1 MAQREGRLRRL
12 LTERYRERLAG
23 VLSCYDRIII
33 TGTLPG
39 ACYARGM
46 TAFLSARQIRI
57 FDYPRFAEPLRD
69 RVRERA
75 AELAAAAGL
84 TIEHIGN
91 SRIRKED
98 VVAEVLAARGD
109 HPGLV
114 HVISAMEACPT
125 YKPWHSKETH
135 RTFLR
140 PATGKCLHYYFYFID
155 AELGLIYLR
164 VPTWCPFRLQFYCN
178 GHSWLARQLTAAGIG
193 FELADNAFVR
203 IDDWQRAQTLAD
215 HLSPAT
221 LHEVLDRYAE
231 QCCPVF
237 DVLAPSYHWSL
248 MQVEYATDLV
258 FRSQVVLK
266 PLYEQLSRQAILTV
280 KAEHVATFLGHK
292 ITPQLAQEIGSQF
305 ATRIEGTCV
314 KHRFGKSS
322 IKIYDKFGLVLRI
335 ETTTNDV
342 SAFKHYRKVEH
353 QQGPASYALAPV
365 KKNIYSL
372 TALADILLRCNRRY
386 LEYLS
391 SLDDFSAG
399 IRALDRLTQP
409 RPVNGR
415 TVRGLNFFSRA
426 EQTLLSALQRPAFNI
441 AGLRR
446 ADLLPLLCKCSPAT
460 LTRHLGR
467 LRQLGVIKR
476 LTGTYRYYL
485 TRAGRAAIAA
495 GRRLTEHTIIPALA
509 Q

>member
-1 MAQREGRLRRL
+1 MMGLVL
-12 LTERYRERLAG
+12 LTERHAAQIAG
-23 VLSCYDRIII
+23 VLGCYDRVIVQ
-33 TGTLPG
+33 GTLPVF
-39 ACYARGM
+39 CYAEGM
-46 TAFLSARQIRI
+46 TTYLSKRRIRI
-57 FDYPRFAEPLRD
+57 FDFTQFAKPLTD
-69 RVRERA
+69 A
-75 AELAAAAGL
+75 IKANAQELATANGL
-84 TIEHIGN
+84 TIDYVRKKN
-91 SRIRKED
+91 FRKED
-98 VVAEVLAARGD
+98 KVKAVLKERGTRR
-109 HPGLV
+109 GLV
-114 HVISAMEACPT
+114 WIFSALEPCTT
-125 YKPWHSKETH
+125 YQPWHDKKSG
-135 RTFLR
+135 RTYLR
-140 PATGKCLHYYFYFID
+140 HDDGKCLHYYFYFID
-155 AELGLIYLR
+155 EDLGLCYVR

-178 GHSWLARQLTAAGIG
+178 GHNWLARQLTAAGIG
-193 FELADNAFVR
+193 FTLADNAFVR

-215 HLSPAT
+215 QLSPAA
-221 LHEVLDRYAE
+221 LHQSLDRYAR

-258 FRSQVVLK
+258 FRSQAVLK

-322 IKIYDKFGLVLRI
+322 IKLYDKFGLVLRI
-335 ETTTNDV
+335 ETTTNDI

-372 TALADILLRCNRRY
+372 TALAHILLGCNRRY

-415 TVRGLNFFSRA
+415 SLRGLNFFSHP
-426 EQTLLSALQRPAFNI
+426 EQTLLAALQRPAFNI

-446 ADLLPLLCKCSPAT
+446 ADLLPLLAQSSPA
-460 LTRHLGR
+460 
-467 LRQLGVIKR
+467 
-476 LTGTYRYYL
+476 
-485 TRAGRAAIAA
+485 A
-495 GRRLTEHTIIPALA
+495 
-509 Q
+509 

>member
-1 MAQREGRLRRL
+1 MQREGWVRRL

-23 VLSCYDRIII
+23 VLSCYDRIIV

-39 ACYARGM
+39 ACYAKGM

-75 AELAAAAGL
+75 AELAAAAGV
-84 TIEHIGN
+84 TIEHIAN
-91 SRIRKED
+91 SHIRKED
-98 VVAEVLAARGD
+98 VIAKVLTERGD

-114 HVISAMEACPT
+114 HIISAMEACPT
-125 YKPWHSKETH
+125 YRPWHSKQTH
-135 RTFLR
+135 RTLLR

-193 FELADNAFVR
+193 FVLADNAFVC
-203 IDDWQRAQTLAD
+203 IDDWPRAQTLAD
-215 HLSPAT
+215 HLSPEA
-221 LHEVLDRYAE
+221 LHHVLDRYAQ

-237 DVLAPSYHWSL
+237 DVLAPSYHWSF

-258 FRSQVVLK
+258 FRSQAVLK
-266 PLYEQLSRQAILTV
+266 PLYEQLSRQAILCV

-292 ITPQLAQEIGSQF
+292 ITPQLAQEIGSRF

-314 KHRFGKSS
+314 KHRFAKSS
-322 IKIYDKFGLVLRI
+322 IKIYDKFALVLRI

-353 QQGPASYALAPV
+353 QHGPATYALARV

-372 TALADILLRCNRRY
+372 ADLRHILLGCNRRY

-409 RPVNGR
+409 RLVKGR
-415 TVRGLNFFSRA
+415 IVSGLNFFSCP

-446 ADLLPLLCKCSPAT
+446 ADLLPLLAQCSPAT
-460 LTRHLGR
+460 LTRRLAR

-476 LTGTYRYYL
+476 VTGTYRYYL

-495 GRRLTEHTIIPALA
+495 GRRLIENNIIPALA
-509 Q
+509 

>member
-1 MAQREGRLRRL
+1 LRRL

-23 VLSCYDRIII
+23 VLSCYDRIIV

-39 ACYARGM
+39 VCYAKGM

-75 AELAAAAGL
+75 AELAAAAGI
-84 TIEHIGN
+84 TIEHIAN
-91 SRIRKED
+91 SHIRKEE

-193 FELADNAFVR
+193 FELADNAFLR

-215 HLSPAT
+215 HLSPAA
-221 LHEVLDRYAE
+221 LHQVLDRYAK

-237 DVLAPSYHWSL
+237 DVFAPSYHWSF

-258 FRSQVVLK
+258 FRSQAVLK

-280 KAEHVATFLGHK
+280 RPNTWRPSL
-292 ITPQLAQEIGSQF
+292 
-305 ATRIEGTCV
+305 ATRSLPNSPKRSAVSSQPGS
-314 KHRFGKSS
+314 RAPASS
-322 IKIYDKFGLVLRI
+322 I
-335 ETTTNDV
+335 V
-342 SAFKHYRKVEH
+342 SANPRSRSTTSLHSSC
-353 QQGPASYALAPV
+353 ASRPPPTT
-365 KKNIYSL
+365 SPP
-372 TALADILLRCNRRY
+372 
-386 LEYLS
+386 S
-391 SLDDFSAG
+391 S
-399 IRALDRLTQP
+399 T
-409 RPVNGR
+409 
-415 TVRGLNFFSRA
+415 
-426 EQTLLSALQRPAFNI
+426 
-441 AGLRR
+441 
-446 ADLLPLLCKCSPAT
+446 
-460 LTRHLGR
+460 
-467 LRQLGVIKR
+467 
-476 LTGTYRYYL
+476 
-485 TRAGRAAIAA
+485 
-495 GRRLTEHTIIPALA
+495 TER
-509 Q
+509 

>member
-1 MAQREGRLRRL
+1 LRQL

-23 VLSCYDRIII
+23 VLSCYDRIIVI
-33 TGTLPG
+33 GTLPG
-39 ACYARGM
+39 ACYAKGM

-69 RVRERA
+69 RIRDRA
-75 AELAAAAGL
+75 AELASAASV
-84 TIEHIGN
+84 TIEHVAKN
-91 SRIRKED
+91 HIRKED
-98 VVAEVLAARGD
+98 IIAKVLAVRGD

-114 HVISAMEACPT
+114 HIISAMEACNS
-125 YKPWHSKETH
+125 YKPWHDKRTH

-140 PATGKCLHYYFYFID
+140 PDSGKCLHYYFYFID

-178 GHSWLARQLTAAGIG
+178 GHSWLARQLTATGVG
-193 FELADNAFVR
+193 FTLADNAFLR
-203 IDDWQRAQTLAD
+203 IDDWQWAQTLAN
-215 HLSPAT
+215 HLSPAD
-221 LHEVLDRYAE
+221 LHRIFDRYAQ
-231 QCCPVF
+231 QCCPVL
-237 DVLAPSYHWSL
+237 DVFGQSYHWSF

-258 FRSQVVLK
+258 FRSQASLK

-280 KAEHVATFLGHK
+280 KAEHVASFLGHK
-292 ITPQLAQEIGSQF
+292 ITAQLAQEIGSQF

-342 SAFKHYRKVEH
+342 SAFKHYRTVEH
-353 QQGPASYALAPV
+353 RQGPATRALAPV
-365 KKNIYSL
+365 RKMIYSL
-372 TALADILLRCNRRY
+372 NDLREILLACNRRY

-399 IRALDRLTQP
+399 VRALDRLTRP
-409 RPVNGR
+409 RPVKGR
-415 TVRGLNFFSRA
+415 NVKGLNFFSRA
-426 EQTLLSALQRPAFNI
+426 EQTLLSALQRPGFNI

-446 ADLLPLLCKCSPAT
+446 ADLRPLVAQCSPAT
-460 LTRHLGR
+460 LTRQLTR
-467 LRQLGVIKR
+467 LRHLGVIKR
-476 LTGTYRYYL
+476 VTGTYRYYL
-485 TRAGRAAIAA
+485 TRAGRAAVAA

-509 Q
+509 

>member
-1 MAQREGRLRRL
+1 VEREGPLRRL

-23 VLSCYDRIII
+23 VLSCYDRIIV

-39 ACYARGM
+39 ACYATGM

-75 AELAAAAGL
+75 AELAAAAGIA
-84 TIEHIGN
+84 IEHIA
-91 SRIRKED
+91 SSHTRKEE
-98 VVAEVLAARGD
+98 VVAAVVAARGD

-135 RTFLR
+135 RNFLR

-155 AELGLIYLR
+155 AEMGLIYLR

-178 GHSWLARQLTAAGIG
+178 GHSWLARKLTAAGIG
-193 FELADNAFVR
+193 FTLADNAFVR
-203 IDDWQRAQTLAD
+203 IDDWQLAQTLAD
-215 HLSPAT
+215 QLLPAE
-221 LHEVLDRYAE
+221 LHRILDRYAK

-237 DVLAPSYHWSL
+237 DVFAPSYHWSF

-258 FRSQVVLK
+258 FRSQAILK

-292 ITPQLAQEIGSQF
+292 ITPQLAQEIASQF

-322 IKIYDKFGLVLRI
+322 IKIYDKFALVLRI

-342 SAFKHYRKVEH
+342 STFKHYRKVEH

-372 TALADILLRCNRRY
+372 TDLRHIMLGCNRRY

-399 IRALDRLTQP
+399 IRTLDRLTRP
-409 RPVNGR
+409 RPVKGR

-426 EQTLLSALQRPAFNI
+426 EQTLLAALQRPAFNI

-446 ADLLPLLCKCSPAT
+446 ANLLPLLPRCSPAT
-460 LTRHLGR
+460 LTRHLAR

-476 LTGTYRYYL
+476 VTGTYRYYL
-485 TRAGRAAIAA
+485 TRAGRAAVAA

-509 Q
+509 

>member
-1 MAQREGRLRRL
+1 MKRL

-23 VLSCYDRIII
+23 VLSCYDRMIV

-39 ACYARGM
+39 ACYAKGM
-46 TAFLSARQIRI
+46 TGFLSARQIRI

-75 AELAAAAGL
+75 AALASAAGI
-84 TIEHIGN
+84 TIEHITKN
-91 SRIRKED
+91 HIRKED
-98 VVAEVLAARGD
+98 VVARVLVVRGD
-109 HPGLV
+109 RPGLV
-114 HVISAMEACPT
+114 HIISAMEACDT
-125 YKPWHSKETH
+125 YKPWHDKHTH

-140 PATGKCLHYYFYFID
+140 PDTGKCLHYYFYFID

-193 FELADNAFVR
+193 FTLADNAFVR
-203 IDDWQRAQTLAD
+203 IDDWPRAQTLAD
-215 HLSPAT
+215 HLSPAA
-221 LHEVLDRYAE
+221 LHDVLDRYAK

-237 DVLAPSYHWSL
+237 DVLAPSYHWSF

-280 KAEHVATFLGHK
+280 KAEQVATFLGHK

-305 ATRIEGTCV
+305 TTRIEGTCV

-322 IKIYDKFGLVLRI
+322 IKIYDKFALVLRI

-342 SAFKHYRKVEH
+342 STFKHYRKVEH
-353 QQGPASYALAPV
+353 QQGPATYALAPV

-372 TALADILLRCNRRY
+372 TDLPHILLGCNRRY

-409 RPVNGR
+409 RSHNGR

-446 ADLLPLLCKCSPAT
+446 ADLLPLLAPCSPAT
-460 LTRHLGR
+460 LTRHLAR
-467 LRQLGVIKR
+467 LRQLTVIKR
-476 LTGTYRYYL
+476 VTGTYRYYL

-495 GRRLTEHTIIPALA
+495 GRRLTQHTIIPALT
-509 Q
+509 

>member
-1 MAQREGRLRRL
+1 

-23 VLSCYDRIII
+23 VLSCYDRIIV
-33 TGTLPG
+33 TGTLLG
-39 ACYARGM
+39 ACYAKGM

-75 AELAAAAGL
+75 AELASAAGVS
-84 TIEHIGN
+84 IEHLAKN
-91 SRIRKED
+91 HIRKED
-98 VVAEVLAARGD
+98 VVARVLAIRGD

-114 HVISAMEACPT
+114 HIISAMEACDS
-125 YKPWHSKETH
+125 YKPWHDKRTH

-140 PATGKCLHYYFYFID
+140 PDSGKCLHYYFYFID

-178 GHSWLARQLTAAGIG
+178 GHSWLARQLAATGIG
-193 FELADNAFVR
+193 FTLADNAFLQ

-215 HLSPAT
+215 RLSPAS
-221 LHEVLDRYAE
+221 LHHILDRYAQ
-231 QCCPVF
+231 QCCPVL
-237 DVLAPSYHWSL
+237 DVFAQSYHWSF

-258 FRSQVVLK
+258 FRSQAVLK

-292 ITPQLAQEIGSQF
+292 ITPQLAQEIGSQL

-322 IKIYDKFGLVLRI
+322 IKIYDKFALVLRI

-372 TALADILLRCNRRY
+372 ADLRHILFSCNRRY

-409 RPVNGR
+409 HPVKGR
-415 TVRGLNFFSRA
+415 SVSGLNFFSHA

-441 AGLRR
+441 AGFRR
-446 ADLLPLLCKCSPAT
+446 ADLLPLLARCSPAT
-460 LTRHLGR
+460 LTRRLAR
-467 LRQLGVIKR
+467 LRQLRVIKR
-476 LTGTYRYYL
+476 VTATYRYYL

-509 Q
+509 

>member
-1 MAQREGRLRRL
+1 MRRP

-23 VLSCYDRIII
+23 VLSCYDRIIV

-39 ACYARGM
+39 ACYADGM
-46 TAFLSARQIRI
+46 TAFLSARQVRI

-75 AELAAAAGL
+75 AELAAGAGIS
-84 TIEHIGN
+84 IEHIAN
-91 SRIRKED
+91 SQIRKED
-98 VVAEVLAARGD
+98 VIAKVLATRGD

-193 FELADNAFVR
+193 FKLADNAFLR

-215 HLSPAT
+215 HLSPVT
-221 LHEVLDRYAE
+221 LHEVLDRYAT

-237 DVLAPSYHWSL
+237 DLFAPSYHWSF

-258 FRSQVVLK
+258 FRSQAVLK

-292 ITPQLAQEIGSQF
+292 ITPQQDCQEFRAEVGHDRKKGAQRCRD
-305 ATRIEGTCV
+305 AKT
-314 KHRFGKSS
+314 
-322 IKIYDKFGLVLRI
+322 LVSPTLFS
-335 ETTTNDV
+335 T
-342 SAFKHYRKVEH
+342 SCW
-353 QQGPASYALAPV
+353 LAP
-365 KKNIYSL
+365 I
-372 TALADILLRCNRRY
+372 RRR
-386 LEYLS
+386 
-391 SLDDFSAG
+391 FS
-399 IRALDRLTQP
+399 
-409 RPVNGR
+409 
-415 TVRGLNFFSRA
+415 
-426 EQTLLSALQRPAFNI
+426 
-441 AGLRR
+441 
-446 ADLLPLLCKCSPAT
+446 T
-460 LTRHLGR
+460 LTGCS
-467 LRQLGVIKR
+467 
-476 LTGTYRYYL
+476 
-485 TRAGRAAIAA
+485 
-495 GRRLTEHTIIPALA
+495 TI
-509 Q
+509 

>member
-1 MAQREGRLRRL
+1 MRQL

-23 VLSCYDRIII
+23 VLSCYDRIIVI
-33 TGTLPG
+33 GTLPG
-39 ACYARGM
+39 ACYAKGM

-69 RVRERA
+69 RIRDRA
-75 AELAAAAGL
+75 AELANAASV
-84 TIEHIGN
+84 TIEHVAKN
-91 SRIRKED
+91 HIRKED
-98 VVAEVLAARGD
+98 IIAKVLAVRGD

-114 HVISAMEACPT
+114 HIISAMEACNS
-125 YKPWHSKETH
+125 YKPWHDKRTH

-140 PATGKCLHYYFYFID
+140 PDSGKCLHYYFYFID

-178 GHSWLARQLTAAGIG
+178 GHSWLARQLTATGVG
-193 FELADNAFVR
+193 FTLADNAFLR
-203 IDDWQRAQTLAD
+203 IDDWQWAQTLAN
-215 HLSPAT
+215 HLSPAD
-221 LHEVLDRYAE
+221 LHRILDRYAQ
-231 QCCPVF
+231 QCCPVL
-237 DVLAPSYHWSL
+237 DVFGQSYHWSF

-258 FRSQVVLK
+258 FRSQASLK

-280 KAEHVATFLGHK
+280 KAEHVASFLGHK
-292 ITPQLAQEIGSQF
+292 ITAQLGQEIGSQF

-342 SAFKHYRKVEH
+342 SAFKHYRTVEH
-353 QQGPASYALAPV
+353 RQGPATRALAPV
-365 KKNIYSL
+365 RKMIYSL
-372 TALADILLRCNRRY
+372 NDLREILLACNRRY

-399 IRALDRLTQP
+399 VRALDRLTRP
-409 RPVNGR
+409 RPVKGR
-415 TVRGLNFFSRA
+415 NVKGLNFFSRA
-426 EQTLLSALQRPAFNI
+426 EQTLLSALQRPGFNI

-446 ADLLPLLCKCSPAT
+446 ADLRPLVAQCSPAT
-460 LTRHLGR
+460 LTRQLTR
-467 LRQLGVIKR
+467 LRHLGVIKR
-476 LTGTYRYYL
+476 VTGTYRYYL
-485 TRAGRAAIAA
+485 TRAGRAAVAA

-509 Q
+509 

>member
-1 MAQREGRLRRL
+1 LRQL

-23 VLSCYDRIII
+23 VLSCYDRIIVI
-33 TGTLPG
+33 GTLPG
-39 ACYARGM
+39 ACYAKGM

-69 RVRERA
+69 RIRDRA
-75 AELAAAAGL
+75 AELASAASI
-84 TIEHIGN
+84 TIEHVAKN
-91 SRIRKED
+91 HIRKED
-98 VVAEVLAARGD
+98 IIAKVLAVRGD

-114 HVISAMEACPT
+114 HIISAMEACNS
-125 YKPWHSKETH
+125 YKPWHDKRTH

-140 PATGKCLHYYFYFID
+140 PDSGKCLHYYFYFID

-178 GHSWLARQLTAAGIG
+178 GHSWLARQLTATGVG
-193 FELADNAFVR
+193 FTLADNAFLR
-203 IDDWQRAQTLAD
+203 IDDWQWAQTLAN
-215 HLSPAT
+215 HLSPAD
-221 LHEVLDRYAE
+221 LHRILDRYAQ
-231 QCCPVF
+231 QCCPVL
-237 DVLAPSYHWSL
+237 DVFGQSYHWSF

-258 FRSQVVLK
+258 FRSQASLK

-280 KAEHVATFLGHK
+280 KAEHVASFLGHK
-292 ITPQLAQEIGSQF
+292 ITAQLAQEIGSQF

-342 SAFKHYRKVEH
+342 SAFKHYRTVEH
-353 QQGPASYALAPV
+353 RQGPATRALAPV
-365 KKNIYSL
+365 RKMIYSL
-372 TALADILLRCNRRY
+372 NDLREILLACNRRY

-399 IRALDRLTQP
+399 VRALDRLTRP
-409 RPVNGR
+409 RPVKGR
-415 TVRGLNFFSRA
+415 NVKGLNFFSRA
-426 EQTLLSALQRPAFNI
+426 EQTLLSALQRPGFNI

-446 ADLLPLLCKCSPAT
+446 ADLRPLVAQCSPAT
-460 LTRHLGR
+460 LTRQLTRLRHLGI
-467 LRQLGVIKR
+467 IKR
-476 LTGTYRYYL
+476 VTGTYRYYL
-485 TRAGRAAIAA
+485 TRAGRAAVAA

-509 Q
+509 